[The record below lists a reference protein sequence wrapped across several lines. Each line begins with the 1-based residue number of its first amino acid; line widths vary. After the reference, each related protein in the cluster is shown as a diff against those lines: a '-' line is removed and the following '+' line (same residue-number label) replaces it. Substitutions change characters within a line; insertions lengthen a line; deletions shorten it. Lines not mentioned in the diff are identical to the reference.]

1 MENLLPLPSF
11 TPETT
16 KVLFET
22 ISETRIVCAPAG
34 RKASCY
40 IAPADGAKARELAS
54 IEATMDGGYGKGR
67 SGVMRRFIENG
78 IVRALEQHVIEKKNA
93 TDFGETVDDDGGEDD

>member
-1 MENLLPLPSF
+1 VASNPGINVRLRP
-11 TPETT
+11 
-16 KVLFET
+16 V
-22 ISETRIVCAPAG
+22 IVA
-34 RKASCY
+34 Y
-40 IAPADGAKARELAS
+40 LDELAGL
-54 IEATMDGGYGKGR
+54 GGYGKGR